1 LPQTKIIFFADGD
14 GNSLFL
20 IWLDRQ
26 PQKVQDKCIVLIE
39 LLEESGHD
47 LHRPHADYLTDDI
60 YELRTKRQ
68 GINYRILYFFF
79 EKQAI
84 ISHGFIKQQS
94 KVPKKEINMALNNK
108 EEFLAN
114 PKKHTYKE

>member
-1 LPQTKIIFFADGD
+1 MPQTKVIFFADAG
-14 GNSLFL
+14 GNSPFL

-39 LLEESGHD
+39 RLEEYGHD
-47 LHRPHADYLTDDI
+47 LHRPQADYLTDDI
-60 YELRTKRQ
+60 YELRAKGQ

-84 ISHGFIKQQS
+84 ISHAFIKQQS
-94 KVPKKEINMALNNK
+94 KVPQKEINTALNNK
-108 EEFLAN
+108 VKFLAN